1 MNVSVP
7 YSVLSS
13 LSSSFGAACF
23 FLSVLIV
30 VYTIGELFHK
40 LWCKQKSLIIKIGI
54 HIKIS
59 CVTVKLLGVLLYVT
73 LEQVF
78 FSVFLFTVMSL
89 YDFCHHHRYP

>member
-1 MNVSVP
+1 MYLYPTQYCPLSFP
-7 YSVLSS
+7 LLVLHV
-13 LSSSFGAACF
+13 F

-59 CVTVKLLGVLLYVT
+59 CVTVKLFGVLLYVT